1 MATQPQNQAT
11 PRKIIDDFVSSLP
24 KYIRCTSDFNTGLW
38 KPALKSSAL
47 THDYIQFN
55 EANCI
60 EWLVFDIDNGWKS
73 ALAWDFAG
81 VCEPNFILQNPVSGN
96 CHYFYRLITP
106 VYLKTDED
114 SQVRSAPEDYLN
126 AIKVAMT
133 SALNADE
140 NYTHLICKNPLSAKW
155 RVLECH
161 HSAFELSELA
171 KHLTLKSKL
180 DTFLAKRKKLIE
192 RRFARN
198 DPRYV
203 QGRNCALFD
212 DLRLYAYSFVNTHK
226 ASNGRFDSF
235 QAELFDYANDLNQQ
249 FSPPLPNSEIK
260 STVKSVAKW
269 TWNKFTGSGKRGVMG
284 FGDNRFTN
292 PDIERLSI
300 EEVKRRQRASAQRTN
315 AIRKS
320 TTEEKINAAIAELKA
335 SAAKINNSS
344 IAKKA
349 GLVRQ
354 TVIAFFKGGGL
365 GKGVNYAVNQVV
377 RGSKGLLGGVE
388 YLCGLFRTM
397 REFILHGIAIAIE
410 AVMPSKIVSD
420 LKHSAIF
427 RFFSHN
433 KSTSR
438 PSGAG

>member
-1 MATQPQNQAT
+1 MATQQQKHAI

-38 KPALKSSAL
+38 KPTLKSTAL

-60 EWLVFDIDNGWKS
+60 EWLVFDIDKGWES

-81 VCEPNFILQNPVSGN
+81 ICEPNFILQNPVSGN

-106 VYLKTDED
+106 VYLKTGED

-133 SALNADE
+133 TALGADT
-140 NYTHLICKNPLSAKW
+140 NYTHQICKNPLSAKW

-161 HSAFELSELA
+161 TSAFELSELA

-249 FSPPLPNSEIK
+249 FSPALPISEIK

-269 TWNKFTGSGKRGVMG
+269 TWKYFTGSGNRGVMG

-292 PDIERLSI
+292 PAIERLST
-300 EEVKRRQRASAQRTN
+300 EEMKRRQRASAERTN

-320 TTEEKINAAIAELKA
+320 TTEEKINAAIDELKVA
-335 SAAKINNSS
+335 GAKINNCS

-349 GLVRQ
+349 GVVRQ
-354 TVIAFFKGGGL
+354 TVMAFFKRFGGE
-365 GKGVNYAVNQVV
+365 KSVNYAVNQVV
-377 RGSKGLLGGVE
+377 EGSKGILRGVDYLLG
-388 YLCGLFRTM
+388 LFCTGRDIVIQ
-397 REFILHGIAIAIE
+397 EVALAIE
-410 AVMPSKIVSD
+410 GFMGSKFVTY
-420 LKHSAIF
+420 LKNVPFF
-427 RFFSHN
+427 RFFAHSGSHSPP
-433 KSTSR
+433 KA
-438 PSGAG
+438 AG